1 MKTNESMRGTAE
13 KILLN
18 YYLRMKALQQSTH
31 KVPAKFWVDHLGLTL
46 NRADMA
52 SADDWNAKFRYMVVI
67 QNDALLAGKVIEALK
82 ILSPEDVRSL
92 LNKGS
97 LAEKKGADDDA

>member
-31 KVPAKFWVDHLGLTL
+31 KVPARFWVDHLGLTL
-46 NRADMA
+46 NGAEMA
-52 SADDWNAKFRYMVVI
+52 SADDWEAKSQYMVVL
-67 QNDALLAGKVIEALK
+67 QNDARLAGKVIEVLK
-82 ILSPEDVRSL
+82 ILSHEDVRSL
-92 LNKGS
+92 LTKG
-97 LAEKKGADDDA
+97 LLTEKKGADDDA